1 MSKQESNLC
10 VDDKSATKTAE
21 PSHKKSLGCCG
32 EYRRTVAHGLFRKK
46 HFQDIFHNDLNK
58 TLTTISLIFYG
69 LACMLDGGIYV
80 STGAVINTQTGPSAF
95 LAYIIATVVAILNS
109 LIYSELACH
118 VPKEVACYGHAH
130 SILGELPAFITA
142 WSTFLDYI
150 LSASLVARS
159 WSNIIDTFSGNRISS
174 WIIITFGRLS
184 SPDGLLSEY
193 PDFLSTIVI
202 LIFGICCCFGLRK
215 NLALTVISS
224 AVNVGALLIA
234 TIYMFI
240 HAKPNHYSIIYP
252 GITTNIKY
260 FLPYGIL
267 GLLSATTISFNAFV
281 RSSAPSS
288 RAQEVKRPPYS
299 LPAASVTSILIVGLV
314 TTLSAL
320 ALTLYY
326 PWFYVD
332 AENAFLNALKDNKE
346 STSANFGRI
355 FMFCLVGSGFV
366 LGLLT
371 SLISPMLAS
380 INICLAMVHDGF
392 IPFMFSCI
400 CRPFKRPPLM
410 TIFIIIF
417 TCLFSTIFTVQSLA
431 SFLSLGT
438 LIAYCISAISVLFLR
453 YRSQTNDPED
463 INEYDNANCKG
474 FENYQNSYYSKR
486 IGQPGFIKKKIG
498 FRLSDRMLKFINSG
512 VPGSMVVLLIS
523 IYVILSITLIG
534 CLTFGV
540 SGRIASFMK
549 IIATVF
555 TILLL
560 MLTIIFI
567 SFIKQFKSN
576 DANLYR
582 VPLVPLLPCFT
593 LTINLLLL
601 SRISWFSWVRYG
613 IWMLLGL
620 LIYFLYGI
628 KNTYRISEENK
639 SVISSN
645 CLSDIE
651 YEKRS
656 SKSNSSTDES
666 IEFVDPIRF

>member
-10 VDDKSATKTAE
+10 VDDKSATETTE
-21 PSHKKSLGCCG
+21 QSHKKSLGCCG
-32 EYRRTVAHGLFRKK
+32 EYGRTVAHSLFRKK
-46 HFQDIFHNDLNK
+46 HFKDIFRNDLNK
-58 TLTTISLIFYG
+58 TLTTISLILYG

-80 STGAVINTQTGPSAF
+80 STGAVINAQTGPSAF
-95 LAYIIATVVAILNS
+95 LAYIIATFVAILNS

-118 VPKEVACYGHAH
+118 VPKVKSH
-130 SILGELPAFITA
+130 L
-142 WSTFLDYI
+142 
-150 LSASLVARS
+150 LSVEGIPSKSVVS
-159 WSNIIDTFSGNRISS
+159 HK
-174 WIIITFGRLS
+174 LS

-240 HAKPNHYSIIYP
+240 HAKTNHHSIIYP

-260 FLPYGIL
+260 LLPYGIL

-299 LPAASVTSILIVGLV
+299 LPAASVTSILVVGLV

-346 STSANFGRI
+346 STDAKFGRI

-392 IPFMFSCI
+392 MPFMFSRV
-400 CRPFKRPPLM
+400 CRPFKRPLM
-410 TIFIIIF
+410 TTIFIIIF

-453 YRSQTNDPED
+453 YRSQINDPED

-474 FENYQNSYYSKR
+474 
-486 IGQPGFIKKKIG
+486 
-498 FRLSDRMLKFINSG
+498 
-512 VPGSMVVLLIS
+512 
-523 IYVILSITLIG
+523 
-534 CLTFGV
+534 
-540 SGRIASFMK
+540 
-549 IIATVF
+549 
-555 TILLL
+555 
-560 MLTIIFI
+560 
-567 SFIKQFKSN
+567 
-576 DANLYR
+576 
-582 VPLVPLLPCFT
+582 
-593 LTINLLLL
+593 
-601 SRISWFSWVRYG
+601 
-613 IWMLLGL
+613 L
-620 LIYFLYGI
+620 LIYFSYGI
-628 KNTYRISEENK
+628 KNTYRISEENE
-639 SVISSN
+639 SVFSSN